1 MVDVRDDGNI
11 TNLIHSVGQPASVDG
26 NSRVIAATACP
37 TILAPGIC
45 GSVYAASSAC
55 RKIAGPVVIRT
66 ADPSQKKCVPLAR
79 CVMAVDP
86 DLVMMMPTPMT
97 RNPNPVNVTD
107 VVARSTAVIR
117 PVTDHDVHNDS
128 ICH

>member
-1 MVDVRDDGNI
+1 MVNVRDDGNV
-11 TNLIHSVGQPASVDG
+11 TNLIHFVGQPAPVDG

-45 GSVYAASSAC
+45 CSLRRRQADAERSW
-55 RKIAGPVVIRT
+55 GPSLFERRGQVKTR
-66 ADPSQKKCVPLAR
+66 SLAR

-86 DLVMMMPTPMT
+86 DFVMVMPTPMP
-97 RNPNPVNVTD
+97 RRPNPVNVTD

>member
-1 MVDVRDDGNI
+1 MP
-11 TNLIHSVGQPASVDG
+11 QPYLSSTVVK
-26 NSRVIAATACP
+26 RVE
-37 TILAPGIC
+37 
-45 GSVYAASSAC
+45 
-55 RKIAGPVVIRT
+55 PVIYSNARL
-66 ADPSQKKCVPLAR
+66 SGLLAR

-86 DLVMMMPTPMT
+86 DFVMVTPTPMA
-97 RNPNPVNVTD
+97 RPPNPVNVTD